1 MSAIIMRVRCNMKT
15 LGFWFL
21 GAALT
26 ICMHVAHG
34 EGFMGIT
41 AKSRLHDLKTQ
52 FPNATLTELKPVWL
66 QPHQRLIQVSGIGIN
81 GTLAVKL
88 EHEVEA
94 TRLLYVE
101 LAKRQADNSI
111 ESWQAELLQGLPEK
125 VTNLQRN
132 PPSDPWEVKD
142 IRWEPPTPV
151 PLRSALA
158 RYGKPDSNKSDE
170 QFRRVVEW
178 SSKGVTAYVDQREVI
193 SVFIY
198 TFTLQ
203 DYLCANLPDACKN
216 IDREDPKSKPMRGSK
231 R

>member
-1 MSAIIMRVRCNMKT
+1 MKT
-15 LGFWFL
+15 LRFWLF

-26 ICMHVAHG
+26 LYAHLAFG
-34 EGFMGIT
+34 EGFLGIS
-41 AKSRLHDLKTQ
+41 AKSRLQDLKTQ
-52 FPNATLTELKPVWL
+52 FPNATLTELEPVWL
-66 QPHQRLIQVSGIGIN
+66 QPHQRLIQISGVGID
-81 GTLAVKL
+81 GSLAVKL

-94 TRLLYVE
+94 TRLLAVE
-101 LAKRQADNSI
+101 LAKRQADKSI

-125 VTNLQRN
+125 VASLQRN

-158 RYGKPDSNKSDE
+158 RYGKPDSDKSDE

-178 SSKGVTAYVDQREVI
+178 SSKGVTAYVDQSEAI
-193 SVFIY
+193 SVFVY
-198 TFTLQ
+198 TFTLR

-216 IDREDPKSKPMRGSK
+216 IEKEDPKSKPAQGSK